1 MLLSGAKMLKKRLG
15 TEAIE
20 NGRYLRNFF
29 IIPSSLIISEGC
41 ECIEI
46 SAFEGCWGLKKV
58 VIPKS
63 VKWIGYYA
71 FCNCRKLKEVI
82 ISEGVKR
89 VMDWAFYS
97 CPRLEKVVIPE
108 SVKEINNWAFGG
120 CTSAEIT
127 IENTEKSIVV
137 GRCVFDGCRKVRYAE
152 EETRD

>member
-1 MLLSGAKMLKKRLG
+1 MLKKRLG

-20 NGRYLRNFF
+20 NGRYLRNSF

-46 SAFEGCWGLKKV
+46 SAFEGCFRLKKV

-71 FCNCRKLKEVI
+71 FCGCTSLKEVV

-89 VMDWAFYS
+89 VMDWAFVR
-97 CPRLEKVVIPE
+97 CDDLREVVISG

-152 EETRD
+152 EETRN